1 MKKTLIFLFAL
12 CLSLVAFT
20 CEDNRDST
28 FEEDQ
33 QELIA
38 LKQNIED
45 LVSTSVCNENTECKF
60 IAFGSKPCGGPWKY
74 LVYSTSIDETN
85 LKTLVVNY
93 NKKEAAYNQKW
104 GIVSDC
110 AMVNP
115 PVSTSCENNTCVAI
129 Y

>member
-1 MKKTLIFLFAL
+1 MKKTLIFLFTL
-12 CLSLVAFT
+12 CLSLVAFQ
-20 CEDNRDST
+20 CEDNIDST

-33 QELIA
+33 QELIG

-60 IAFGSKPCGGPWKY
+60 MAFGSKPCGGPWSY
-74 LVYSTSIDETN
+74 LVYSTSIDEAN
-85 LKTLVVNY
+85 LKTLVANY

-115 PVSTSCENNTCVAI
+115 PVSTSCENNTCIAI